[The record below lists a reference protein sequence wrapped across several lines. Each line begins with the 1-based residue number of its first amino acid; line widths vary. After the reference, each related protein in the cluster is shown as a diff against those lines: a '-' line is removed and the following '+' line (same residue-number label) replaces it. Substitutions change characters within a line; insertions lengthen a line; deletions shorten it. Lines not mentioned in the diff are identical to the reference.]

1 MDTENLNP
9 TSDYVIIQS
18 GRPPD
23 PAAAVPA
30 SNDSMVT
37 DAVAAVQT
45 DLRVSPHPSFR
56 DMIAGNFL
64 SERKDNFISDLDVDL
79 LDEDVIVNN
88 YGVFSEI
95 CFSDRVHQQIY
106 AKKYGHT
113 KDACGSGNSAANAGV
128 RHRPSQPSVEDR
140 FRPWM
145 QVVNRRRRPSM
156 AHKVVIPDT
165 QASVAQLV
173 TSTDEQLSE
182 HPGLPASSS
191 HTVPEHMTEVV
202 VQHQLNSRVS
212 GEIVIE
218 KPVVAES
225 NPVVG
230 ITSVVIAAK
239 DKVVNAPSSL
249 KPETHKAVCILE
261 ENQPRVLKDHNG
273 CQSYGPIRLTAAK
286 GVRRSSAAVK
296 NLPQKEGRVKK
307 KGGLEGGKDSGCG
320 LGFVIV

>member
-95 CFSDRVHQQIY
+95 CSD
-106 AKKYGHT
+106 G
-113 KDACGSGNSAANAGV
+113 GSRFDVLN
-128 RHRPSQPSVEDR
+128 VEDSGH
-140 FRPWM
+140 P
-145 QVVNRRRRPSM
+145 QV
-156 AHKVVIPDT
+156 